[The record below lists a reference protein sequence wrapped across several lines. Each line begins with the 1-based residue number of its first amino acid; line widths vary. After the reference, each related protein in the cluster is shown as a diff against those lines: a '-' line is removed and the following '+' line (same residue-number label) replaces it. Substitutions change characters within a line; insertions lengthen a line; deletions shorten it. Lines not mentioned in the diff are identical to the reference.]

1 MKQGNLPVAYLNS
14 VLDVYEYALQK
25 SPNYSDNA
33 AGKVKQEILHGLGNA
48 FSSRYLLFMRF
59 WECTSKHVCVQ
70 MTEYWLR

>member
-14 VLDVYEYALQK
+14 VLDVYEYAFQK

-48 FSSRYLLFMRF
+48 ISSTFYL
-59 WECTSKHVCVQ
+59 
-70 MTEYWLR
+70 